1 MQTSYLIIIWL
12 CIILPYIVNSRNKK
26 KLVMYKNIIMKKKLT
41 PNGMGK
47 NNSGE
52 EDRIMREAA
61 KQFID
66 KECIITVFGSDMQ
79 GVIKEVTEDGAMLV
93 QNGRENIAVNLD
105 FVMKIKEIPLNKNGK
120 KSWIY

>member
-1 MQTSYLIIIWL
+1 MQISYLMIIWL
-12 CIILPYIVNSRNKK
+12 CIILPYIINSGNKK
-26 KLVMYKNIIMKKKLT
+26 KLIMYKNIIMKKKLAKK
-41 PNGMGK
+41 GMD
-47 NNSGE
+47 NNKIRE

-66 KECIITVFGSDMQ
+66 KECLITVFGSDMQ
-79 GVIKEVTEDGAMLV
+79 GVIKEITEDGAMLV

>member
-1 MQTSYLIIIWL
+1 MQISYLMIIWL
-12 CIILPYIVNSRNKK
+12 CIILPYIINSSNKK
-26 KLVMYKNIIMKKKLT
+26 KLVMYKNIIMKKKLAK
-41 PNGMGK
+41 NGMDNK
-47 NNSGE
+47 TGE
-52 EDRIMREAA
+52 DDRIMREAA

-79 GVIKEVTEDGAMLV
+79 GVIKEITEDGAMLV

-105 FVMKIKEIPLNKNGK
+105 FVMKIKEIPLNKKGK

>member
-1 MQTSYLIIIWL
+1 
-12 CIILPYIVNSRNKK
+12 
-26 KLVMYKNIIMKKKLT
+26 MKKKLAKK
-41 PNGMGK
+41 GMD
-47 NNSGE
+47 NNKIRE

-66 KECIITVFGSDMQ
+66 KECLITVFGSDMQ
-79 GVIKEVTEDGAMLV
+79 GVIKEITEDGAMLV